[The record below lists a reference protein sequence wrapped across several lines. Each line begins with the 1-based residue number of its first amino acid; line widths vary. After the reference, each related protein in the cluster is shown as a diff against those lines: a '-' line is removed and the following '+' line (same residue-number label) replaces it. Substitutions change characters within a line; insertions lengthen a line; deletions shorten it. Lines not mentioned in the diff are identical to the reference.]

1 MACANLVYPN
11 GFTRPFGGDWGGF
24 LGGFSSLLIAAQPI
38 RFPVPRFP
46 RGAGCRI
53 SNCARFAAETDNH
66 CALTKRH
73 AHRRRACYPE
83 QFNQRESI
91 RCFGDDPHAGLTR
104 QRAARHA
111 G

>member
-11 GFTRPFGGDWGGF
+11 GFRRPFGGDWGGF

-66 CALTKRH
+66 CALQSDMPIAVEHVTRSS
-73 AHRRRACYPE
+73 
-83 QFNQRESI
+83 SI
-91 RCFGDDPHAGLTR
+91 SVNPFAALAMILTLV
-104 QRAARHA
+104 
-111 G
+111 